1 MSIINV
7 TSKSLKNYPTSL
19 IYTFPRRFRA
29 SSSKGLTKKIASLAC
44 NKRNTTGLRIDQFLI
59 WCFFYATKKTQ
70 TSLFLNFFQRY
81 LFVFFL
87 PFLLDRKLIFI
98 VQHFVLLGF
107 PVDKSSQHSKL
118 SARKW
123 CKQRTDKRAP
133 EKVMAWW
140 RLWNSIIT
148 RFSRQI
154 TFWETIK

>member
-1 MSIINV
+1 MSIVNV
-7 TSKSLKNYPTSL
+7 TSKSLKKYPTSL
-19 IYTFPRRFRA
+19 IYTFPCRFRA

-59 WCFFYATKKTQ
+59 WCFFLCNEKNTDFVI
-70 TSLFLNFFQRY
+70 LEFFSEIFR
-81 LFVFFL
+81 FFFL

-98 VQHFVLLGF
+98 IQHFVLLGF

>member
-1 MSIINV
+1 MSIVNV

-70 TSLFLNFFQRY
+70 TSLFLNFFQ
-81 LFVFFL
+81 
-87 PFLLDRKLIFI
+87 KLIFI